1 MNEKIKMKKPW
12 QKQLE
17 KLNLGDFSVVIPLLL
32 IMIITT
38 AINPKFL
45 AWNNFSSTLQLMPF
59 LAFTTLGLSFALITG
74 TMDLS
79 VGRVTGLAGMVF
91 AFFLIK
97 KGWAVAPALLVSI
110 LIGAVFGFIN
120 GFMISKMNIPD
131 FIMTMGTMYIAD
143 AIRYLITNGY
153 PLTPLPY
160 NLGEF
165 GDVSVLGM
173 TWPFWLMV
181 IAFAIALFVQKK
193 TVFGRRLY
201 AIGGNKEV
209 AALAGINVVRMK
221 VIAYTICGILAAIA
235 GVLLTIDLNNALPQN
250 GDGWEFKAV
259 ASCAV
264 GGVSLRGG
272 TGTAL
277 GVFVGVFIIRI
288 LDNALIMVGVPA
300 EYQKCATG
308 IVLAA
313 AVMYDLAKQKR
324 KIRE

>member
-1 MNEKIKMKKPW
+1 MNEKTKKPW
-12 QKQLE
+12 QKQME
-17 KLNLGDFSVVIPLLL
+17 KLNPGDFSVIIPLLL

-38 AINPKFL
+38 VINPKFL
-45 AWNNFSSTLQLMPF
+45 AWSNFSSTLQLMPF

-74 TMDLS
+74 TTDLS

-91 AFFLIK
+91 AYFLIK
-97 KGWAVAPALLVSI
+97 KGWAVTPAVIISLLV
-110 LIGAVFGFIN
+110 GAVFGFIN

-131 FIMTMGTMYIAD
+131 FIMTLGTMYIAD

-160 NLGEF
+160 NLGDF

-181 IAFAIALFVQKK
+181 IAFVVVLFVQKK

-221 VIAYTICGILAAIA
+221 VTAYTICGILAAIA

-300 EYQKCATG
+300 EFQKCATG
-308 IVLAA
+308 VVLAT

-324 KIRE
+324 KIKE